1 MTGFAPVPADP
12 DTTSGAGP
20 TAPSRRVR
28 SACHDDVDAVAAA
41 VRELLIELDGTPPE
55 TPAMEAATRALID
68 DPLAG
73 AILVAESGDA
83 LVGVLAASWQSAI
96 HAPGTYGLIQNLW
109 VHPEWRRSA
118 IGAALVDAFAAIA
131 REEGVSRI
139 EVGLPK
145 PSFAGIVATE
155 AFYVRNGFDVHG
167 TRMRM
172 LLG

>member
-1 MTGFAPVPADP
+1 M
-12 DTTSGAGP
+12 S
-20 TAPSRRVR
+20 PSIPIEP
-28 SACHDDVDAVAAA
+28 DAVQVTTVRDWHVRPAAHEDVQAVAGA
-41 VRELLIELDGTPPE
+41 VRELLVELDGTPPE

-83 LVGVLAASWQSAI
+83 LVGVLGASWQSAI
-96 HAPGTYGLIQNLW
+96 HAPGTYGLIQDLW
-109 VHPEWRRSA
+109 VQPAWRSSA
-118 IGAALVDAFAAIA
+118 IGAALVDAFAGIA
-131 REEGVSRI
+131 REQGVARI

-145 PSFAGIVATE
+145 SSFTHVAATE

-172 LLG
+172 LLA